1 MSLEFWFRICTVLQD
16 KGGGA
21 EVREDRK
28 EELSRKD
35 IGPIKTNHGL
45 GVSRD

>member
-1 MSLEFWFRICTVLQD
+1 MNSGLESVQSCRIR
-16 KGGGA
+16 GGGA